1 MKLSV
6 TKQQIQFF
14 FQNVT
19 RSLGRPQ
26 GENVHRIQLTKTSG
40 ANRGDTLLMKTTYL
54 IRSDKKARAKD
65 PDQPAEVAADRPAE
79 TRTHAIRLNRKF
91 QGVDGE
97 ERVLRAG
104 EDSSGPGGDKESAD
118 GSAASSQPAMEAGG
132 DRESADGSAASS
144 QPAKEAGGDRES
156 ADGSEVGQDYGT
168 KKRGAKPG
176 GTLTSTGPDN
186 ITETM
191 EPIKTIKHSAL
202 KALKTGKG
210 TITSYAATKTTASMQ
225 QTTSPGK
232 TTPSGPP
239 TPSESSTPMLW
250 TPLTVINRASSGGN
264 ETSSLVT
271 LVGPSQPTAD
281 QSHVILSHPIRS
293 NPNRRSIAKNGPKS
307 FTMSSSTEGTSD
319 GSPTVDPN
327 AASAKSSSAVTMAAP
342 NAVSTVA
349 ADAAAAAASSAVVMA
364 ELNAVSATT
373 TNSTFPVV
381 STAVPNLVSTEI
393 SSAAPPILSTAA
405 SNTAAIAAMS
415 MTPSKRRTRN
425 KNRKLFR
432 FVQLNKDIG
441 RKG

>member
-186 ITETM
+186 GA
-191 EPIKTIKHSAL
+191 H
-202 KALKTGKG
+202 
-210 TITSYAATKTTASMQ
+210 Q
-225 QTTSPGK
+225 NHQTLGSQ
-232 TTPSGPP
+232 SI
-239 TPSESSTPMLW
+239 ENW
-250 TPLTVINRASSGGN
+250 QGN
-264 ETSSLVT
+264 NHQL
-271 LVGPSQPTAD
+271 
-281 QSHVILSHPIRS
+281 RS
-293 NPNRRSIAKNGPKS
+293 NKDDCEHAANHVSRENYAVRP
-307 FTMSSSTEGTSD
+307 SD
-319 GSPTVDPN
+319 AFGVIDSDAVD
-327 AASAKSSSAVTMAAP
+327 
-342 NAVSTVA
+342 A
-349 ADAAAAAASSAVVMA
+349 ADGDK
-364 ELNAVSATT
+364 
-373 TNSTFPVV
+373 PC
-381 STAVPNLVSTEI
+381 I
-393 SSAAPPILSTAA
+393 
-405 SNTAAIAAMS
+405 
-415 MTPSKRRTRN
+415 
-425 KNRKLFR
+425 
-432 FVQLNKDIG
+432 QWWQ
-441 RKG
+441 

>member
-65 PDQPAEVAADRPAE
+65 PDQPAEVAADQPAE

-118 GSAASSQPAMEAGG
+118 GSAASSQPAM
-132 DRESADGSAASS
+132 
-144 QPAKEAGGDRES
+144 EAGGDRES

-307 FTMSSSTEGTSD
+307 FTMSSSTEAAPSD
-319 GSPTVDPN
+319 GSATVDPN

-342 NAVSTVA
+342 NAVSTLA

-364 ELNAVSATT
+364 ELHAVSATT

-393 SSAAPPILSTAA
+393 SNAAPPILSTAA
-405 SNTAAIAAMS
+405 SNTAAITAMS